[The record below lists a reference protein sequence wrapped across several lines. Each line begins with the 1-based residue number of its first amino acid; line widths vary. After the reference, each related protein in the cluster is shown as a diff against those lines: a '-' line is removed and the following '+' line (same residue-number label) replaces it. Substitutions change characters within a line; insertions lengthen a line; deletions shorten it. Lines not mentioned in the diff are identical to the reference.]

1 MHEGTIKE
9 SWDKFNFIQKNG
21 GNKDGKCINLILPF
35 SEIQFPD
42 RRIYRGSEDQTFDL
56 LIIDMDNK

>member
-21 GNKDGKCINLILPF
+21 GNKDGKCINILPF

-42 RRIYRGSEDQTFDL
+42 RRIEAVRIKL
-56 LIIDMDNK
+56 LTIDMDNK